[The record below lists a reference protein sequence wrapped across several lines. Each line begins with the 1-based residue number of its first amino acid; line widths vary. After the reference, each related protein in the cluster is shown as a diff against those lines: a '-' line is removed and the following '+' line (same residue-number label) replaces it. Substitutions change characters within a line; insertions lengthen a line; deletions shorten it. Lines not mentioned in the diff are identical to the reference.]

1 MKKMNNRWR
10 KITKH
15 MDPRDLFATSS
26 STGRDK
32 NFNSWVDI
40 IQLSID
46 KGDDFEY
53 KILAIRDR
61 SAWHTLSFRKGKK
74 HYAIKRR

>member
-1 MKKMNNRWR
+1 MNNRWR
-10 KITKH
+10 KIKKH
-15 MDPRDLFATSS
+15 MDPRDIFETSS

-40 IQLSID
+40 IKLAID
-46 KGDDFEY
+46 KGDNFGY
-53 KILAIRDR
+53 KTLAIRDR

-74 HYAIKRR
+74 HYGRR

>member
-1 MKKMNNRWR
+1 MNNRWR
-10 KITKH
+10 QTTKH
-15 MDPRDLFATSS
+15 MDPRDLFATSI

-32 NFNSWVDI
+32 NFNSWIDV

-53 KILAIRDR
+53 KTLAIKDR
-61 SAWHTLSFRKGKK
+61 SAWHTLSFRKGKQ

>member
-1 MKKMNNRWR
+1 MNNRWR
-10 KITKH
+10 QTTKH
-15 MDPRDLFATSS
+15 MDSEYLYATSS

-32 NFNSWVDI
+32 NFNSWVDYV
-40 IQLSID
+40 QVAID
-46 KGDDFEY
+46 KGDNFEY
-53 KILAIRDR
+53 KVLAIRDR